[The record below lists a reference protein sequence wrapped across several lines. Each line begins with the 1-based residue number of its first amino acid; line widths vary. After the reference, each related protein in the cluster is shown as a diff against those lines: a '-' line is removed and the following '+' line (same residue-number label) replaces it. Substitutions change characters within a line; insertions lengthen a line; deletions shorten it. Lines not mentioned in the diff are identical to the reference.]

1 LTNNNKLPS
10 EKSFGIFF
18 SLVFVLLGIYLSFNR
33 IFLFDLLSY
42 ILSFF
47 LLNMSIDNPNS
58 LARLNILWSQLGNFL
73 GRIVSPLVMLMI
85 YISIFVPVGLLLKII
100 NRDELRLKINNSSN
114 SYWKEIR
121 QDNENDFFYN
131 QF

>member
-1 LTNNNKLPS
+1 MTNNNKLPS

-47 LLNMSIDNPNS
+47 LLNISIDNPNS
-58 LARLNILWSQLGNFL
+58 LARLNILWGQLGNFL

-85 YISIFVPVGLLLKII
+85 YISIFVPVGLLLRII

>member
-47 LLNMSIDNPNS
+47 LLNISIDNPNS
-58 LARLNILWSQLGNFL
+58 LARLNILWGQLGNFL

-85 YISIFVPVGLLLKII
+85 YISIFVPVGLLLRII

>member
-10 EKSFGIFF
+10 EKNFGIFF

-47 LLNMSIDNPNS
+47 LLNISIDNPNS
-58 LARLNILWSQLGNFL
+58 LARLNILWGQLGNFL

-85 YISIFVPVGLLLKII
+85 YISIFVPVSLLLRII